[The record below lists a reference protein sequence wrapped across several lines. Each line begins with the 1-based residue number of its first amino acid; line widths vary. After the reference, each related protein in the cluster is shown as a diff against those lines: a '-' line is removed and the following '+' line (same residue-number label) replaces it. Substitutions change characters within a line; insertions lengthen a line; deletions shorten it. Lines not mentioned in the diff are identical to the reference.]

1 MGESVSKRVGG
12 SGWVPL
18 SASMVAT
25 LRASGCNPMC
35 PKAATPRAPG
45 DFDGTDAGVLATP
58 TVSHR
63 TISPEDAFVVLAS
76 DGIWE
81 MLSSEIVVEIVRS
94 YSLLTLT
101 STAVHTPIPRH
112 LPPRHTRLARPRPLS
127 TAPSPAIYHP
137 RWAASSHVV
146 SQPPPRPAS
155 SSAR

>member
-1 MGESVSKRVGG
+1 
-12 SGWVPL
+12 
-18 SASMVAT
+18 
-25 LRASGCNPMC
+25 MC

-94 YSLLTLT
+94 LLTLT
-101 STAVHTPIPRH
+101 STAVHTTIPRY
-112 LPPRHTRLARPRPLS
+112 LPPQVGGFLARGQPA
-127 TAPSPAIYHP
+127 TAAARFLICKVTKPEGSSPDVP
-137 RWAASSHVV
+137 
-146 SQPPPRPAS
+146 
-155 SSAR
+155 